1 MLLKTYHY
9 NMLGEDTG
17 TAASYSIVKEMIVWV
32 SILMVIHLF
41 FNITKGVIFCKV
53 VGNGLVKCS

>member
-1 MLLKTYHY
+1 
-9 NMLGEDTG
+9 MLGEDTG

-53 VGNGLVKCS
+53 VGNGLVK